1 MQKGWLFVFCVL
13 LLGGCSER
21 EKVTMYPSKNVTQ
34 QYQEVQQLLEHSD
47 EIEEVNVLYMYNEL
61 FVAMQLKPLEKWN
74 REKIEK
80 QWIEKLEKQFP
91 NETVHVSTD
100 FKLFWESAKLMDEQ
114 NHEKVMDKLQQLKK
128 LAKEET

>member
-1 MQKGWLFVFCVL
+1 MQKGWLFVFFVL
-13 LLGGCSER
+13 LLGGCNER
-21 EKVTMYPSKNVTQ
+21 EKVTMYPLKNVTQ